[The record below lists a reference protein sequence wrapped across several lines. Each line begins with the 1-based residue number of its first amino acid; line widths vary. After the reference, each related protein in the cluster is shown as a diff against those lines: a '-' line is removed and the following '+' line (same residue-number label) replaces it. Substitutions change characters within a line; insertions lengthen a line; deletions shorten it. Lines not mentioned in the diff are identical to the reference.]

1 MTAAVTFALFGINN
15 RGLDTAVKI
24 VILFLVVIWA
34 ALIFWTYADARR
46 RIDDPMLIACATAAS
61 LFPFVGTIVYTIVRP
76 PEFLDDVRL
85 RELEMHAAE
94 SRLHQ
99 LDWQLCPY
107 CDYEIRNDYV
117 KCPNCLNRLKEPCRN
132 CAKPLDPQWKV
143 CPYCEAEVVPGAS
156 SMPPTARAARRRVS
170 QETAAMDYPPPG

>member
-1 MTAAVTFALFGINN
+1 
-15 RGLDTAVKI
+15 
-24 VILFLVVIWA
+24 
-34 ALIFWTYADARR
+34 
-46 RIDDPMLIACATAAS
+46 
-61 LFPFVGTIVYTIVRP
+61 VRP

-117 KCPNCLNRLKEPCRN
+117 RCPNCLNRLKEPCRS
-132 CAKPLDPQWKV
+132 CAKPLDPQWKM

>member
-15 RGLDTAVKI
+15 RGLDTAVKV

-107 CDYEIRNDYV
+107 CDYEIRTDYV
-117 KCPNCLNRLKEPCRN
+117 RCPNCLNRLKEPCRS
-132 CAKPLDPQWKV
+132 CAKPLDPSWKV

-170 QETAAMDYPPPG
+170 QETAAMDYPPQ

>member
-1 MTAAVTFALFGINN
+1 MVLQLAVFGINN
-15 RGLDTAVKI
+15 RGLDTAVKV

-61 LFPFVGTIVYTIVRP
+61 LFPFVGRIVYTIVRP

-99 LDWQLCPY
+99 LDWQVCPY
-107 CDYEIRNDYV
+107 CEHDIRADWLRG
-117 KCPNCLNRLKEPCRN
+117 PNCRNRLKEPCRN
-132 CAKPLDPQWKV
+132 CHKPLDPSWKI
-143 CPYCEAEVVPGAS
+143 CPYCEYEVHPQS
-156 SMPPTARAARRRVS
+156 SMAPPEGSTRRRRR
-170 QETAAMDYPPPG
+170 QQ

>member
-1 MTAAVTFALFGINN
+1 V
-15 RGLDTAVKI
+15 DTAFKV
-24 VILFLVVIWA
+24 VILFLLVIWA

-46 RIDDPMLIACATAAS
+46 RIDDPMLVACATAAS
-61 LFPFVGTIVYTIVRP
+61 LFPFVGTIVYAIVRP

-107 CDYEIRNDYV
+107 CEHDIRSDYLR
-117 KCPNCLNRLKEPCRN
+117 CPNCQRRLKEPCRN
-132 CAKPLDPQWKV
+132 CAKPLEPGWKV
-143 CPYCEAEVVPGAS
+143 CPYCETEVVPGAS
-156 SMPPTARAARRRVS
+156 TAPPESTARRRRRRE
-170 QETAAMDYPPPG
+170 QETAAMEYPPQ